1 MDEIDKIRAAAA
13 NGLTKQ
19 ETAAL
24 IGHTLSKEEATEFDR
39 TKAFIKLKSRK
50 EQEREQEQE
59 LEQLSAQVSRGI
71 KQNMTAHSLPPI
83 EQRYTKDQVRDCIHN
98 HFGIMTAICNELDC
112 SFYALTKYVRKN
124 GLEGDVSEA
133 RRSITEI
140 A

>member
-1 MDEIDKIRAAAA
+1 M
-13 NGLTKQ
+13 
-19 ETAAL
+19 
-24 IGHTLSKEEATEFDR
+24 
-39 TKAFIKLKSRK
+39 
-50 EQEREQEQE
+50 
-59 LEQLSAQVSRGI
+59 SAQVSRGI
-71 KQNMTAHSLPPI
+71 KQNMTAHSVPPI
-83 EQRYTKDQVRDCIHN
+83 EQRYTKDQVRDCIHD